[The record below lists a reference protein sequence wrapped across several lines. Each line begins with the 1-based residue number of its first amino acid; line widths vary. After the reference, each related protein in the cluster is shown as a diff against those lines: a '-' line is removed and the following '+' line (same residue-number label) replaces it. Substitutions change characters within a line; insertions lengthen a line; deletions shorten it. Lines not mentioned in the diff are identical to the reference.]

1 MAWMNENFLKL
12 SAGYLFPEIARRVK
26 VFCDANP
33 ELALKVIRCGI
44 GDVTEP
50 LPEVA
55 VTALREG
62 VDDLAIRERFQ
73 GYGPPTGHDFV
84 RAAIAQTMFRERGI
98 DIADDEIFL
107 SDGSKPDASHFLE
120 LLGSGNVIA
129 VPDPVYP
136 VYVDTNVMAG
146 NTGDMKD
153 GRYQGLVYMDANPEN
168 GFVPEPPS
176 QSVDVAY
183 LCSPNNPT
191 GAAMS
196 REALTR
202 WVNWALS
209 NDTLILFDA
218 AYEAYIR
225 DSDMPRSI
233 FEIPGAKKCA
243 VEFRSF
249 SKNGGFTGLRCGFS
263 VVPKELTGRTRG
275 GKRIPF
281 HGLWL
286 RRWSTCSNGVSWPVQ
301 KAVAA
306 LCTPQGQK
314 QMTALCDFYLAN
326 AAILRQAIAAQ
337 GLQVWGGENAPYVWL
352 KCPAGLTSWD
362 AFDLMLQEAQLVTTP
377 GAGFGNCGEG
387 FLRVSAFNSRANVQE
402 AGRRLAL
409 LGASNSKR

>member
-1 MAWMNENFLKL
+1 MAWINENYLKL

-33 ELALKVIRCGI
+33 ELAAKVIRCGI

-55 VTALREG
+55 VAALREG
-62 VDDLAIRERFQ
+62 VEDLAIRERFQ

-84 RAAIAQTMFRERGI
+84 RAAIAQSMFRERGI

-120 LLGSGNVIA
+120 LLGGGNVIA

-146 NTGDMKD
+146 NTGVMQD
-153 GRYQGLVYMDANPEN
+153 GRYEGLVYMDATPEN

-191 GAAMS
+191 GSAMN
-196 REALTR
+196 RAELTR

-209 NDTLILFDA
+209 NDTMILFDA

-249 SKNGGFTGLRCGFS
+249 SKNGGFTGLRCGFT
-263 VVPKELTGRTRG
+263 VVPKELTGRTRD
-275 GKRIPF
+275 GKRIAF
-281 HGLWL
+281 HGLWS

-306 LCTPQGQK
+306 LCTPAGQK

-326 AAILRQAIAAQ
+326 AAILRKAIAAQ

-352 KCPAGLTSWD
+352 KCPAGLSSWD
-362 AFDLMLQEAQLVTTP
+362 AFDVLLREAQLVTTP

-387 FLRVSAFNSRANVQE
+387 FLRVSAFNSRANVEE
-402 AGRRLAL
+402 AGRRLSL
-409 LGASNSKR
+409 LTAAPSKR